1 LLSVRSDTR
10 QHLKKVYSALT
21 LTLLAA
27 AGGSI
32 LAHMIPILANV
43 WINMLGS
50 MFLIYNIGKS
60 FFNPCLESD
69 QLIVNFI
76 SANNS

>member
-1 LLSVRSDTR
+1 MLSVRSDTR

-27 AGGSI
+27 AGGSV

-60 FFNPCLESD
+60 FFNSSRERD
-69 QLIVNFI
+69 QLVVIFDFAKNG
-76 SANNS
+76 

>member
-1 LLSVRSDTR
+1 MLLVRSDTR

-50 MFLIYNIGKS
+50 MYLIYNIGKS
-60 FFNPCLESD
+60 LN
-69 QLIVNFI
+69 
-76 SANNS
+76 